1 VVHEDDGPLGAKGA
15 DAGGGAEPP
24 SGSQGRGTREWEGF
38 AGRLRDGDTG
48 PERGKSRIQNKRSTC
63 EARIEIEE
71 KNSRFPAEDRTHSHV
86 AGRGVV
92 EAAGGGVQAPDRFP
106 SGHDLGAPG
115 VRRGRDP
122 DRSHSN

>member
-1 VVHEDDGPLGAKGA
+1 VA
-15 DAGGGAEPP
+15 DSGTGIRGQSGGNHGYKINVLLVRQE
-24 SGSQGRGTREWEGF
+24 
-38 AGRLRDGDTG
+38 L
-48 PERGKSRIQNKRSTC
+48 KSRKIK
-63 EARIEIEE
+63 
-71 KNSRFPAEDRTHSHV
+71 KNSRFPTEDRTHSHV